1 MPKLDPAD
9 ASSATTTIAPA
20 PLPASTTP
28 AAPAFGST
36 STPASSGFGGT
47 SSGFGAPAA
56 GGFGGASSG
65 GFGGSTGGFGGSS
78 SGFGGSTGG
87 FGGSTGGFGGST
99 GGFGSPMGGGMGQP
113 GMGGMPM
120 GQAQMLQSTGGAM
133 QEGGTTTI
141 ETSKGFGDFINSKWR
156 PMMAVIYMVTC
167 MTDFVI
173 FPVLW
178 SVLQA
183 LFHGT
188 VTSQWAPL
196 TLQGAGLYH
205 IAMGAVLGLAAYGR
219 SQEKIAGKA

>member
-1 MPKLDPAD
+1 MPKLDDYDDSHAPI
-9 ASSATTTIAPA
+9 SATAQTSIANKVTSGTSTLVTAPA
-20 PLPASTTP
+20 AAAGGFGTTSSGFGAVPPASTGG
-28 AAPAFGST
+28 FGAVP
-36 STPASSGFGGT
+36 PASTGGFGAQTASGFGGSGFGGT
-47 SSGFGAPAA
+47 SMS
-56 GGFGGASSG
+56 
-65 GFGGSTGGFGGSS
+65 
-78 SGFGGSTGG
+78 
-87 FGGSTGGFGGST
+87 
-99 GGFGSPMGGGMGQP
+99 GGMGQS
-113 GMGGMPM
+113 GMPN

-141 ETSKGFGDFINSKWR
+141 ETSSGFSDFINSRWR
-156 PMMAVIYMVTC
+156 PMMAVIYMLTC
-167 MTDFVI
+167 FTDFVL

-178 SVLQA
+178 SILQA